1 MVLGSSPFD
10 FVARLQQQVREKGAC
25 SLPGVSIDYD
35 RFMVVMWRAVSLG
48 WVSHSNAEFVSHGLW
63 HGFDCGLDVNLLRGR
78 RRFRNYKSALEARG
92 KVTKATRVRVHKGKT
107 LMLCPVPEDYTVQSL
122 TPIIPLDDYRI
133 FPIAAVPKPLE
144 PNEVRPVSDHTKTG
158 LKAATGDPRLQHT
171 LTAVEDIQREF
182 RFAYSMIVGDV
193 DAAYPLL
200 PLAWWIWPFFLFV
213 WFDVRE
219 DDDSVSPLMY
229 LFMHICGDFGTS
241 GFPGTFKIFFTDV
254 VVNMARSLLILTLP
268 MPVFVDDMG
277 LIGAVNARL
286 EREWDRFKL
295 FLRELGVPMKE
306 LKERLASTRQLM
318 LGFWWDSIQRTRTLE
333 DKKLTQYFDMFQSF
347 ARARALSLTQMQSC
361 AGRMQRSI
369 MTLPPGASCML
380 ASIYA
385 LMSGLSLGFQ
395 KRRVSRVVKDDLLAI
410 HDLLQLNMGRGY
422 FSYDRFGRA
431 PPVWTDASKSARYS
445 GGGYVSACG
454 AYRWWRYGSSA
465 SRQPIDFLEG
475 DAVVLCAEDLGP
487 GWYRCVVPIYLD
499 NTSFE
504 RSASKGRSRAERLND
519 LLRRLFALSLKYE
532 CVFEFHWL
540 STHVN
545 KHADALSREDGEQW
559 FFDHVYEDGIWL
571 PGPARRHP
579 STGAVRCLGKEF
591 SNDVAGDGPRR
602 TAPEF
607 VMAVSFPR
615 ASVFDGLPVE
625 LQADVRSY
633 MDTRLSDSSRRT
645 VNAALGH
652 WRPVCQRFGWPE
664 LVLSDDPSR
673 GGKMASFVLL
683 MAEDTSLSYGS
694 ISNYVW
700 GLRTHMKSQGQ
711 VDPVFGVYDWADFM
725 MSVHVKTW
733 TVGEPRRA
741 VPLDLLRRALR
752 AVDLSVFWE
761 VQMAFFIC
769 TYLFGFSRS
778 EHPCPKTRD
787 GFDPS
792 QNAQVQDVAMK
803 TWRGKPCLGLRLKI
817 IKQDPRMERPEASG
831 NEDWVY
837 VGDVDDPE
845 FSTFTWLQRVYAF
858 HGAARPPTAPFFLSA
873 DLSHVLTY
881 DTAMGQFR
889 KLLAR
894 VSDADTAKLY
904 GLHSLRVSGWNGAR
918 TGPEGEEVAVAHG
931 GWHGGSQRR
940 YDRFDASAVLGLP
953 AVILSAAAHH
963 FDDRPVGAAAA
974 AAPLVAA
981 AAPAPAQAGSSAR
994 KRPRGATI
1002 GASAVAPAVV
1012 VQPSGLPAGW
1022 QRVAAVG
1029 AGVDSF
1035 VGPNGQTARTLYE
1048 VRRAAAGWP
1057 INEPPPPLT
1066 NAVTVADLDDHVQFF
1081 DRPSARTPPRERV
1094 RS

>member
-1 MVLGSSPFD
+1 
-10 FVARLQQQVREKGAC
+10 
-25 SLPGVSIDYD
+25 
-35 RFMVVMWRAVSLG
+35 
-48 WVSHSNAEFVSHGLW
+48 
-63 HGFDCGLDVNLLRGR
+63 
-78 RRFRNYKSALEARG
+78 
-92 KVTKATRVRVHKGKT
+92 
-107 LMLCPVPEDYTVQSL
+107 
-122 TPIIPLDDYRI
+122 
-133 FPIAAVPKPLE
+133 
-144 PNEVRPVSDHTKTG
+144 
-158 LKAATGDPRLQHT
+158 
-171 LTAVEDIQREF
+171 
-182 RFAYSMIVGDV
+182 
-193 DAAYPLL
+193 
-200 PLAWWIWPFFLFV
+200 
-213 WFDVRE
+213 
-219 DDDSVSPLMY
+219 
-229 LFMHICGDFGTS
+229 
-241 GFPGTFKIFFTDV
+241 
-254 VVNMARSLLILTLP
+254 
-268 MPVFVDDMG
+268 
-277 LIGAVNARL
+277 
-286 EREWDRFKL
+286 
-295 FLRELGVPMKE
+295 
-306 LKERLASTRQLM
+306 
-318 LGFWWDSIQRTRTLE
+318 
-333 DKKLTQYFDMFQSF
+333 
-347 ARARALSLTQMQSC
+347 
-361 AGRMQRSI
+361 
-369 MTLPPGASCML
+369 
-380 ASIYA
+380 
-385 LMSGLSLGFQ
+385 
-395 KRRVSRVVKDDLLAI
+395 
-410 HDLLQLNMGRGY
+410 
-422 FSYDRFGRA
+422 
-431 PPVWTDASKSARYS
+431 
-445 GGGYVSACG
+445 
-454 AYRWWRYGSSA
+454 
-465 SRQPIDFLEG
+465 
-475 DAVVLCAEDLGP
+475 
-487 GWYRCVVPIYLD
+487 
-499 NTSFE
+499 
-504 RSASKGRSRAERLND
+504 
-519 LLRRLFALSLKYE
+519 
-532 CVFEFHWL
+532 
-540 STHVN
+540 
-545 KHADALSREDGEQW
+545 
-559 FFDHVYEDGIWL
+559 
-571 PGPARRHP
+571 
-579 STGAVRCLGKEF
+579 
-591 SNDVAGDGPRR
+591 
-602 TAPEF
+602 
-607 VMAVSFPR
+607 
-615 ASVFDGLPVE
+615 
-625 LQADVRSY
+625 
-633 MDTRLSDSSRRT
+633 
-645 VNAALGH
+645 
-652 WRPVCQRFGWPE
+652 
-664 LVLSDDPSR
+664 
-673 GGKMASFVLL
+673 
-683 MAEDTSLSYGS
+683 
-694 ISNYVW
+694 
-700 GLRTHMKSQGQ
+700 
-711 VDPVFGVYDWADFM
+711 
-725 MSVHVKTW
+725 
-733 TVGEPRRA
+733 
-741 VPLDLLRRALR
+741 
-752 AVDLSVFWE
+752 
-761 VQMAFFIC
+761 MAFFIC